1 MIKTDE
7 KMTDGSFYYWH
18 KCNRCGK
25 EKGYKNRKGKT
36 DGYCK
41 SCQEALRLEGVSKAH
56 QALKNKEYSTKLLKT
71 KFVQEGISKEAVR
84 EMFTYHP
91 EGVLTYNDTYH
102 PKMVKNTVAGSV
114 HSNGFRQIKINK
126 KSYTLNYLIWVYHYG
141 LPEGNISH
149 KNRIP
154 YDNRI
159 ENLQTETSCFDT
171 WEFIKRSLNTHGY
184 VYDYSKVEYINN
196 KVPVTLICKDHGEF
210 TLTPHAHLAGK
221 SGCPFCNPK
230 SFDFNKSG
238 LLYYLCIEDKYYKIG
253 ITNRSVKKRF
263 AGEMHKIRIIQEWE
277 YENGYDCYQ
286 KEQEI
291 IKTYAEYAYTDEYK
305 PLISGNTEL
314 FTKDILELDQK
325 SLLTCSNKADMR
337 SSDIAPESNSQS
349 SLTSKISFS
358 M

>member
-7 KMTDGSFYYWH
+7 KMNDGSFYYWH

-36 DGYCK
+36 DGYCVK
-41 SCQEALRLEGVSKAH
+41 CQEVLRLEGVSKAH
-56 QALKNKEYSTKLLKT
+56 RASKDRAYSTKLLKT
-71 KFVQEGISKEAVR
+71 KFVQEGITKEAVI

-102 PKMVKNTVAGSV
+102 QKMVKGNIVGSLQ
-114 HSNGFRQIKINK
+114 SNGFRQVRINK

-149 KNRIP
+149 INRIP

-171 WEFIKRSLNTHGY
+171 WEFIKRSLDAHGY
-184 VYDYSKVEYINN
+184 QYDYSKVSYVNN
-196 KVPVTLICKDHGEF
+196 KVPVILICKEHGEF
-210 TLTPHAHLAGK
+210 TITPHAHLSAK

-230 SFDFNKSG
+230 GFDFNKPG
-238 LLYYLCIEDKYYKIG
+238 ILYYLCIEDKYYKIG

-263 AGEMHKIRIIQEWE
+263 AGEMHKIRVIKEWQ
-277 YENGYDCYQ
+277 YEDGYLCYQ
-286 KEQEI
+286 KEQDI
-291 IKTYAEYAYTDEYK
+291 IKTYAENAYVGEYK
-305 PLISGNTEL
+305 PLATGNTEL
-314 FTKDILELDQK
+314 FIKDILNLDQN
-325 SLLTCSNKADMR
+325 SLLTCSSNAESLSLGIEP
-337 SSDIAPESNSQS
+337 SSSPQS
-349 SLTSKISFS
+349 ALTSS
-358 M
+358 MSCSI